1 MDRLIAA
8 IARIQERKRLEQAQQ
23 DRGQALQQFFANLKG
38 NLSSYSIPGTP
49 DSSVDVPVE
58 RPRFGASPEGDVTK
72 RTIPGTPD
80 QQVQYLSLPG
90 FLSGLSGMDPK
101 LAGAVDA
108 SLIGFGNYAD
118 AARGSA
124 TLGEM
129 LERNAATQ
137 REQAAGRDVSAAI
150 GDTSVRGAP
159 VLQALARIDPKGAAA
174 LLSGYDANGLNREQ
188 FGFEKDVKFPWSQ
201 RVDARQLAQGDARLA
216 LERRGQDLAAL
227 RRGSGGSGGPGG
239 SGGVDP
245 LLKMQREE
253 RLRQLQRQNDP
264 YYISQGEFNNTLG
277 KLYNSKVWQNADPE
291 EKFTIVSRI
300 AKGAVSRGF
309 YGQKF
314 DDGLAVRAYNSMLE
328 DALSAEGIP
337 LSPDKNGMLTYKKPK
352 GNVQA
357 FFDVLTG
364 RSEREKRDAIYERIV
379 GK

>member
-8 IARIQERKRLEQAQQ
+8 ITRIQERKRQEQLQQ
-23 DRGQALQQFFANLKG
+23 DRGQALQQFFQNLKG

-80 QQVQYLSLPG
+80 QQVQYLSIPG

-101 LAGAVDA
+101 LAGAVDP

-137 REQAAGRDVSAAI
+137 REQAAGRDVSAAF

-201 RVDARQLAQGDARLA
+201 RVDAHQLAQGDARLV
-216 LERRGQDLAAL
+216 LEKRGQELAGSTLECERVLGHVELNLYRLPSRPSPEVPGGLTGSRVILISGYSYWRPITDLLADPALKLELHRTSTHTAAL
-227 RRGSGGSGGPGG
+227 QIRRHQYASA
-239 SGGVDP
+239 
-245 LLKMQREE
+245 
-253 RLRQLQRQNDP
+253 LQKQ
-264 YYISQGEFNNTLG
+264 
-277 KLYNSKVWQNADPE
+277 
-291 EKFTIVSRI
+291 I
-300 AKGAVSRGF
+300 ARYA
-309 YGQKF
+309 F
-314 DDGLAVRAYNSMLE
+314 DDPPL
-328 DALSAEGIP
+328 GIAQQP
-337 LSPDKNGMLTYKKPK
+337 FRKS
-352 GNVQA
+352 
-357 FFDVLTG
+357 
-364 RSEREKRDAIYERIV
+364 
-379 GK
+379 

>member
-1 MDRLIAA
+1 MVPGSMDRLIAA
-8 IARIQERKRLEQAQQ
+8 IARIQERKRQEQLQQ
-23 DRGQALQQFFANLKG
+23 DRGQALQQFFQNLKG

-201 RVDARQLAQGDARLA
+201 RVDAHQLAQGDARLA
-216 LERRGQDLAAL
+216 LERRGQDLAAS
-227 RRGSGGSGGPGG
+227 RRGSGGP
-239 SGGVDP
+239 GGVDP

-309 YGQKF
+309 YGQQF
-314 DDGLAVRAYNSMLE
+314 DEGLAVRAYNSMLE

-352 GNVQA
+352 GIGQA
-357 FFDVLTG
+357 FFDTLTG
-364 RSEREKRDAIYERIV
+364 RSEREKRDAVYERIV